1 MLFSQLMNDI
11 HEHAPLLEIRDL
23 RLVHAIDRAGGLS
36 RAAVVLH
43 LTQSALSHHLRALE
57 ERIGVSLFDREGRK
71 LLLNAHGEKVAHLAE
86 RMLPELVALE
96 RSIRAPSTAHERFRI
111 TMGCYTVYSWL
122 PALIARLSV
131 EAPALRCEVV
141 PEVTRSA
148 VEAVLSGKVDAAVV
162 ANARPDPKLS
172 VRHAFEEDLVV
183 VMRPDD
189 ALAHTSRVSIAQLSS
204 RTVYAHETPADQVA
218 WFRAALGRAAPAL
231 LRAIVRVPLTEAI
244 LELVRGGA
252 GVAILGAWT
261 VERDSARGE
270 LVTRPLK
277 PAVRR
282 VMSVV
287 TRKSARQDPRVALL
301 TNVLAS
307 MPRVGQAAP
316 RAPRASR
323 ASGPQRTTVCGT

>member
-1 MLFSQLMNDI
+1 MNEL
-11 HEHAPLLEIRDL
+11 HETAPLLEIRDL

-36 RAAVVLH
+36 RAAEVLH

-57 ERIGVSLFDREGRK
+57 ERIGVALFDREGRK
-71 LLLNAHGEKVAHLAE
+71 LLLNEHGDKVARLAE
-86 RMLPELVALE
+86 RVLPELVSVE
-96 RSIRAPSTAHERFRI
+96 RSLRAPSAARERFRI

-122 PALIARLSV
+122 PALITRLSL
-131 EAPALRCEVV
+131 EDPALRCEVI

-162 ANARPDPKLS
+162 ANARPDPKLF

-189 ALAHTSRVSIAQLSS
+189 ALARSPRISIAQLAD

-218 WFRAALGRAAPAL
+218 WFRAALGRAAPSL
-231 LRAIVRVPLTEAI
+231 LRSIVRVPLTEAM
-244 LELVRGGA
+244 LELVRGGV

-261 VERDSARGE
+261 VERDIARGE
-270 LVTRPLK
+270 LLTRPLK
-277 PAVRR
+277 PGVRR

-287 TRKSARQDPRVALL
+287 TRQTARQDPRVALL
-301 TNVLAS
+301 ASVLAS
-307 MPRVGQAAP
+307 MSQTGQAGP

-323 ASGPQRTTVCGT
+323 TSGPRIARRGRAG